1 MMFNGVFF
9 LQKMVRCTSKTV
21 SGKRCKLHCVDGGK
35 GRCAIHST
43 SLVPIQNTII
53 ENTIIE
59 NIPLVNSP
67 PPPSIYIQSQAE
79 LLVEKKVRQ
88 RIWKSLVE
96 PAPFEPVAQAQEE
109 LSNLIV
115 SIHESDELPCGHSC
129 TIGAADKCCGCA
141 DTRPRDS
148 KYMRYVEGVGDLNV
162 GLREDDYCSSCKG
175 YWATA
180 MPIHER
186 YNCIMN
192 TAVPNNVAPAL
203 GAYGLE
209 FCKEIQE
216 TIGWLVQMHNALYSR
231 SVELSMTEET
241 SSTDVNINS
250 PF

>member
-1 MMFNGVFF
+1 
-9 LQKMVRCTSKTV
+9 MVRCTSKTV
-21 SGKRCKLHCVDGGK
+21 SGKRCKLHRIVGEETCS
-35 GRCAIHST
+35 IHSPMPA
-43 SLVPIQNTII
+43 LIPIENMIV

-59 NIPLVNSP
+59 YTPLVNSSP
-67 PPPSIYIQSQAE
+67 PTSLYIQSQAE
-79 LLVEKKVRQ
+79 LLVEKKIRQ
-88 RIWKSLVE
+88 RIWKSLKE
-96 PAPFEPVAQAQEE
+96 PLPESQDQV
-109 LSNLIV
+109 SNLIV
-115 SIHESDELPCGHSC
+115 SIHESDDTLPCGHSC
-129 TIGAADKCCGCA
+129 ASITNCGTVGTVDKCCGCA

-148 KYMRYVEGVGDLNV
+148 KYMRHVEGLGMLNV

-231 SVELSMTEET
+231 SVELSITEENNSVDVP
-241 SSTDVNINS
+241 SST
-250 PF
+250 